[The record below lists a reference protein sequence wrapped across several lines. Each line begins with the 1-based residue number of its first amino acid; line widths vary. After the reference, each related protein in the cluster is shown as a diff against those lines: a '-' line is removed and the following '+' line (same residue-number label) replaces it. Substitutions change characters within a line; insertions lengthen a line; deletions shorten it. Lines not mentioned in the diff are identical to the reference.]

1 MKYFDAHILE
11 ELKGQAD
18 ITSIIQAYLPVKRTG
33 NSFKCVCPFHNDHS
47 PSMHITPSMGI
58 YKCFACGAG
67 GDVFKFVQEHD
78 RVEFPAAVERVA
90 ELTGYQLPE
99 KENARESG
107 SRDLSKINEVAA
119 YFYYNQLKAAPKAVE
134 YLKERGLSAE
144 ICAEFK
150 LGWAPDAWDMFIKN
164 AKEKGFT
171 EDSLLEAGVVVKN
184 EKGSVYDKFRSRL
197 MFPIFNLS
205 KKVIAFGG
213 RVLEADQKPKY
224 LNSPETRLYH
234 KSEVLYGLSHTK
246 ADIMKEE
253 SVIFVEGYMDMLQL
267 YQSGVRNVVSV
278 SGTALTADHA
288 KLVRRYAQ
296 RAFLVFD
303 GDEAGMNAARKSIQ
317 TLLKVGIEV
326 KVLLLPDGEDPDSIV
341 KVHGAE
347 YFKTI
352 LKTAHDFVDF
362 TFKGVNPRT
371 LSPEDKSRYANHLKE
386 LLAHVKDVVARQE
399 YIKKIAERLE
409 IKEQIVSRS
418 MQTNDEYANIPEALS
433 PGKTHNYDP
442 VEMRMLTILLHNNYL
457 IEIALNTFDVNLI
470 KTDVIAELLDFCFC
484 LFEEEG
490 EINLKV
496 LYDKIPQD
504 LKSLFEMLEE
514 PVHLSDE
521 ENEHKNRIFKDYV
534 AHLLQLELKN
544 LKELQVGRRDN
555 TFMIFQNA
563 IREITGLKQK
573 LSADLFLA
581 QDVLNKYLGA
591 KQEVMEN
598 V

>member
-107 SRDLSKINEVAA
+107 SRDLSKINETAA

-144 ICAEFK
+144 TCAEFK

-164 AKEKGFT
+164 AKEKGYT
-171 EDSLLEAGVVVKN
+171 EESLLEAGVVVKN

-288 KLVRRYAQ
+288 KIVRRYAQ

-303 GDEAGMNAARKSIQ
+303 GDEAGMNAAQKSIQ
-317 TLLKVGIEV
+317 TLLKVGVEV

-341 KVHGAE
+341 KAHGAD
-347 YFKTI
+347 YFKTL
-352 LKTAHDFVDF
+352 LKSAHDFVDF

-418 MQTNDEYANIPEALS
+418 MQTNDQYADIPEALS
-433 PGKTHNYDP
+433 SGKRHNYDP

-514 PVHLSDE
+514 PVLLSKE
-521 ENEHKNRIFKDYV
+521 ENEHKTMIFKDYV

-544 LKELQVGRRDN
+544 LKELQVGRRDS
-555 TFMIFQNA
+555 TFMVFQNT

-581 QDVLNKYLGA
+581 QDVLSKYLSA
-591 KQEVMEN
+591 KQEVMEG